1 MGVVTTQGIKFQ
13 LVAGNVILDLFQ
25 DEEILLSDNVTGIFD
40 LGVVPADF
48 TRQIS
53 LPGSKKNNAFFQHVY
68 DISVLSPDTFAT
80 NVKVPCYIDFN
91 GLYLA
96 QGYLQLN
103 KVSLHQNKFI
113 DSYEVTIYGAVS
125 SFAREINRTFLTDLN
140 SLGTYNHTS
149 SLANI
154 SASWGGNLFNGDI
167 VYPLADYGQ
176 ALRYTSGDIY
186 SGIDDA
192 AVPSQAMA
200 VEDFK
205 PAIRVKKVWD
215 AIFDYAGYTY
225 TGSFFDQPFLD
236 DMYMI
241 CNRQLKYPV
250 YQEVDLETL
259 GLVKIAP
266 ISASGQT
273 DLLVASSTNTAFPW
287 YNALRDPSN
296 VIGTNAAYTLTV
308 TSSLQGVLNLSLK
321 LSGSI
326 GGPSPSFLVLDTGSL
341 AVVSSVSLPVI
352 RDYFYDKTISDFA
365 AGTLKQDANYEVAT
379 AFATPL
385 LSPGTYYF
393 GFEWTDIFNA
403 PYNDFTLTLDPG
415 GKPKSYLEINKVRQ
429 GADNRIMNIPLNM
442 PYGTRGI
449 KLVDFITSIQ
459 KKFNL
464 VMYPSKTVRNQ
475 FVVETFNQWYNRG
488 RRWDFNKYINL
499 DKKIDVIPA
508 NNFAVNE
515 LNFGDTLDTDYV
527 SQQFS
532 KGANR
537 EYGKS
542 YYVDQ
547 QNFFSQGKFEVK
559 TSVSSTPLLYLQG
572 TGLSGSIAGITPEP
586 GQSFVYNISQFG
598 YNFDYEACTQGY
610 YGPQVLYADTPNI
623 FQVVR
628 FFTNAARTTPF
639 NGSFNYWLVQSQNTF
654 EEAVIY
660 IASQGYVA
668 NVSSCGGGGG
678 GGTSFF

>member
-1 MGVVTTQGIKFQ
+1 MGLVTTQGVKFQ
-13 LVAGNVILDLFQ
+13 LVANNVILDLFE
-25 DEEILLSDNVTGIFD
+25 DEQILLSDNVTGLFD
-40 LGVVPADF
+40 LGLIPADF
-48 TRQIS
+48 TRQIN

-68 DISVLSPDTFAT
+68 DISVVNPDTFAT

-103 KVSLHQNKFI
+103 KVSIQQNKFI
-113 DSYEVTIYGAVS
+113 DSYEVTIFGAVS
-125 SFAREINRTFLTDLN
+125 SFAREINRTFLNDLN
-140 SLGTYNHTS
+140 SLSIYNHTS
-149 SLANI
+149 SFTNI
-154 SASWGGNLFNGDI
+154 SASWAGDLFNGDI

-176 ALRYTSGDIY
+176 GLRYTSGDIY
-186 SGIDDA
+186 SGIDDNST
-192 AVPSQAMA
+192 PSQAMA

-205 PAIRVKKVWD
+205 PAIKVKRVWD

-225 TGSFFDQPFLD
+225 TGSFFDQPFIE

-250 YQEVDLETL
+250 YPDVDLETL
-259 GLVKIAP
+259 GIVKIAP

-273 DLLVASSTNTAFPW
+273 DLLVPSSTNTAFPW
-287 YNALRDPSN
+287 YNALQDPSN
-296 VIGTNAAYTLTV
+296 VIGANAAYTLTV
-308 TSSLQGVLNLSLK
+308 TSSLQGVLNLALK

-326 GGPSPSFLVLDTGSL
+326 GGPSPSLLVMETGS
-341 AVVSSVSLPVI
+341 ATVVTSVSLPVI

-365 AGTLKQDANYEVAT
+365 GGTLKQDTNYEVAT
-379 AFATPL
+379 AFSTPL
-385 LSPGTYYF
+385 LSPGTYRF

-429 GADNRIMNIPLNM
+429 GADGRIMDIPFNM
-442 PYGTRGI
+442 PFGTRGI

-475 FVVETFNQWYNRG
+475 FVVETFNQWYNTG
-488 RRWDFNKYINL
+488 RRWDFNRYINL
-499 DKKIDVIPA
+499 DKKIDVVPA

-515 LNFGDTLDTDYV
+515 LSFGDTLDTDYI
-527 SQQFS
+527 SQQFA

-537 EYGKS
+537 EFGKS

-572 TGLSGSIAGITPEP
+572 TGLSGSVEGLTPVVAGLYAYYISSEGYSTESTACNF
-586 GQSFVYNISQFG
+586 GQ
-598 YNFDYEACTQGY
+598 
-610 YGPQVLYADTPNI
+610 YGPQIVYATTPNI
-623 FQVVR
+623 FSVTR
-628 FFTNAARTTPF
+628 FFTNLAGTLPF
-639 NGSFNYWLVQSQNTF
+639 NGGFNYWLVQSQDNF
-654 EEAVIY
+654 DEAVMY
-660 IASQGYVA
+660 IASQGYVGNA
-668 NVSSCGGGGG
+668 TVCYGGGG